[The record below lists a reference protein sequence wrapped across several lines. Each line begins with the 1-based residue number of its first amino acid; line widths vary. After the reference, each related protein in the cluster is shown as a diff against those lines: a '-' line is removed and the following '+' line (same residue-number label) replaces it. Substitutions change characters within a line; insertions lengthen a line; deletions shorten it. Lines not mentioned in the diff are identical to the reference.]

1 MAKKKGTTS
10 SKPKKPREPSNEG
23 KKREGV
29 TSKLSK
35 PQEALKES
43 RFSRKAIERK
53 LSEYRRI
60 LMLTRRPTREEFST
74 IAKVAALGIII
85 IGVVGFL
92 IYLAMVQ
99 VPASLSANNTTQNET
114 SSSTSSEGNVIQQ
127 ITNATTESTSTPGAN
142 NTGTVTTQS
151 LTS

>member
-1 MAKKKGTTS
+1 MAKKKGTSS
-10 SKPKKPREPSNEG
+10 SKPKKPQEPSNEG

-60 LMLTRRPTREEFST
+60 LTLTRRPTREEFST

-99 VPASLSANNTTQNET
+99 VPASLSANNTTQNKT

-127 ITNATTESTSTPGAN
+127 ITNATTESTSTSGAN

-151 LTS
+151 LAS

>member
-1 MAKKKGTTS
+1 MVKKQGTSS
-10 SKPKKPREPSNEG
+10 SKPKKPREPSDEG

-29 TSKLSK
+29 ASKLSK
-35 PQEALKES
+35 PQEALREG
-43 RFSRKAIERK
+43 RFSRKAIGRK
-53 LSEYRRI
+53 FSEYRRI
-60 LMLTRRPTREEFST
+60 LTLTRRPTREEFST

-99 VPASLSANNTTQNET
+99 VPASLGANNATQEMANA
-114 SSSTSSEGNVIQQ
+114 STSSEDNAIQK
-127 ITNATTESTSTPGAN
+127 ITNATAESTITSAAN

-151 LTS
+151 LAS

>member
-1 MAKKKGTTS
+1 MAKKKGTSS

-35 PQEALKES
+35 PQESLTES

-60 LMLTRRPTREEFST
+60 LTLTRRPTREEFST

-99 VPASLSANNTTQNET
+99 VPASLSANNTTQNKT

-127 ITNATTESTSTPGAN
+127 ITNATTESTSTSGAN

-151 LTS
+151 LAS

>member
-1 MAKKKGTTS
+1 MAKKKGTS

-35 PQEALKES
+35 PQEGLTES

-60 LMLTRRPTREEFST
+60 LTLTRRPTREEFST

-99 VPASLSANNTTQNET
+99 VPASLSANNTTQNKT

-127 ITNATTESTSTPGAN
+127 ITNATTESTSTSGAN

-151 LTS
+151 LAS